1 MSTLDKV
8 YEFARQEIAPRNK
21 DIAIWIL
28 ERICEEV
35 QDHAHAHHELGL
47 LYFERNDPQ
56 KAQHHLERA
65 ASVDPANPSF
75 ATDLGDFYH
84 VVRKDTRSALEKY
97 TAVLQW
103 RPDDQDT
110 LLKAGHLYMADK
122 QYEMAKDCYTR
133 ILAVNPNH
141 AEARGF
147 IEKLDDV
154 LKTSFRQ
161 ASPEELYSQAHE
173 RLADGDNAGAL
184 ALLDQI
190 IELDPQNA
198 LAHNDRG
205 VLSFEQN
212 DKETALFHYERAVDL
227 APENVTFL
235 KNLADFYWVERG
247 DAGKALKQYLQAL
260 QVAPS
265 DVETLLHCGQI
276 CAALKKNED
285 AHDFFNRAQQLEP
298 WNENVKKLLDDLEQM
313 KDDASHSIDR
323 DTLYRQAQ
331 IKAAAGELTGAIADL
346 TMILEKEPENATL
359 YNDIGVL
366 NYEAGNTENALSCY
380 ERAVRLEPDHTGFQ
394 KNLADFYMMEQGRI
408 EDAMALYVKI
418 LERDPQDLDCL
429 LACGLI
435 CICMKQ
441 PDDARTFFQ
450 RVLDIE
456 PWNASAKQGLAQ
468 LDDIE
473 HNRGGA
479 SDAAPEPIDDQQIAN

>member
-8 YEFARQEIAPRNK
+8 YEFARQQIAPRNQ
-21 DIAIWIL
+21 DVAIWIL
-28 ERICEEV
+28 ERICEEAH
-35 QDHAHAHHELGL
+35 DHAHAHHELGL
-47 LYFERNDPQ
+47 LYFERDDPQ
-56 KAQHHLERA
+56 KAQHHLEQA
-65 ASVDPANPSF
+65 ASIDPANPSF

-84 VVRKDTRSALEKY
+84 VVRQDTRSALEKY
-97 TAVLQW
+97 TAALQW

-133 ILAVNPNH
+133 ILSLNPNH
-141 AEARGF
+141 AEARSF
-147 IEKLDDV
+147 IEKLDDA
-154 LKTSFRQ
+154 LKISYRQ

-184 ALLDQI
+184 DLLDRI

-212 DKETALFHYERAVDL
+212 DKEKALLHYERAVDL
-227 APENVTFL
+227 APENITFL

-260 QVAPS
+260 RVAPS
-265 DVETLLHCGQI
+265 DVETLLNCGQI
-276 CAALKKNED
+276 CMALKKNED
-285 AHDFFNRAQQLEP
+285 AHDFFKRAQQLEP

-313 KDDASHSIDR
+313 KHDASHPLDR
-323 DTLYRQAQ
+323 DSLYRQAQ
-331 IKAAAGELTGAIADL
+331 SRAAAGELSGAITDL
-346 TMILEKEPENATL
+346 TTILEQEPENATL

-366 NYEAGNTENALSCY
+366 NYEVGNMENALSCY
-380 ERAVRLEPDHTGFQ
+380 EQAVRLEPDDTGFQ
-394 KNLADFYMMEQGRI
+394 KNLADFYMMEQGRA
-408 EDAMALYVKI
+408 ENAMQIYVKI
-418 LERDPQDLDCL
+418 LEKDPQDLDCL
-429 LACGLI
+429 LACGLL

-441 PDDARTFFQ
+441 PEDARIFFQ

-456 PWNASAKQGLAQ
+456 PWNASAKQGLEQ
-468 LDDIE
+468 LDHVD
-473 HNRGGA
+473 NKTNVA
-479 SDAAPEPIDDQQIAN
+479 SEVDPEPIDDRQIAN